1 MMVVFAM
8 DLERPDEQM
17 KQFAEFLQTGKPVF
31 GIRCSLLSFRYEAK
45 AAVIN

>member
-8 DLERPDEQM
+8 DLELPDAQM
-17 KQFAEFLQTGKPVF
+17 KHFAAFLQTGKPVF